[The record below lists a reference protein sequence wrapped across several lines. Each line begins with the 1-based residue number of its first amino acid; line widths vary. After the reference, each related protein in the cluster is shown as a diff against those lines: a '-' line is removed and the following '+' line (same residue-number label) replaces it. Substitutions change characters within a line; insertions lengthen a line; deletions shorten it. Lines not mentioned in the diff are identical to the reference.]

1 MVAIM
6 SSLYTK
12 ATTAVIKRVGQS
24 LWDDNDNENS
34 GVKKCTFLLLKTY
47 FQGRDFLH
55 LNPLEALKTLF
66 NISHHDYDDKRQIVP
81 QNIGRFGELRG
92 AC

>member
-1 MVAIM
+1 MTERFIF
-6 SSLYTK
+6 K
-12 ATTAVIKRVGQS
+12 GGI
-24 LWDDNDNENS
+24 
-34 GVKKCTFLLLKTY
+34 FL
-47 FQGRDFLH
+47 R
-55 LNPLEALKTLF
+55 LNPLEVLKTFF